1 MWIFFYYFCWNSDYT
16 SDSYEWSSKS
26 FLFIAV
32 QYSSDEDI
40 RPRQKRKLNDSLDQ
54 VMANYNLVYK
64 LRILSFLAQ
73 A

>member
-1 MWIFFYYFCWNSDYT
+1 MVMN
-16 SDSYEWSSKS
+16 EAARV

-54 VMANYNLVYK
+54 VMANYNLLYK